1 MNQST
6 QTMTRRQ
13 FLVVAGCGCAGLV
26 IAGTGC
32 ARVGPVTAA
41 AAAACPYSYRYDPYP
56 GQCYRFIDSNGSGYC
71 DYSEPL
77 ITTTTVTTN
86 VSQTGSSAAAA
97 ATATATEE
105 TRVVLCDRGCRYP
118 GQCGRFVDS
127 DGTGVCDLTEGIVIS
142 ASTSATTGSAA
153 TSSTTGAATAT
164 ATPTAT
170 AAAATTSAATSA
182 ATATTAA
189 ATATPAATATTAATA
204 VALVVLCDRGC
215 SYPGNCGRYTDNDGT
230 GKCDLS
236 EGIPADQAAAYG
248 GSTRGRSGRGG

>member
-1 MNQST
+1 MNPPT
-6 QTMTRRQ
+6 KPITRRE

-26 IAGTGC
+26 IAGSGC
-32 ARVGPVTAA
+32 ARLGQPTAA
-41 AAAACPYSYRYDPYP
+41 TTTTAIAADACPYGYRFDAYP

-127 DGTGVCDLTEGIVIS
+127 DGTGVC
-142 ASTSATTGSAA
+142 
-153 TSSTTGAATAT
+153 
-164 ATPTAT
+164 
-170 AAAATTSAATSA
+170 
-182 ATATTAA
+182 
-189 ATATPAATATTAATA
+189 
-204 VALVVLCDRGC
+204 
-215 SYPGNCGRYTDNDGT
+215 
-230 GKCDLS
+230 LS
-236 EGIPADQAAAYG
+236 LIHI
-248 GSTRGRSGRGG
+248 

>member
-13 FLVVAGCGCAGLV
+13 FMVVAGCGCAGLV

-71 DYSEPL
+71 DFSEPVVTVVTVPTTTAATGAAPTAGAP
-77 ITTTTVTTN
+77 TTTT
-86 VSQTGSSAAAA
+86 QTDMAG
-97 ATATATEE
+97 TATEE
-105 TRVVLCDRGCRYP
+105 TRVVLCDRGCSAP

-142 ASTSATTGSAA
+142 VSAAATATPTATTAAIAGSTTTGS
-153 TSSTTGAATAT
+153 AT

-170 AAAATTSAATSA
+170 A
-182 ATATTAA
+182 
-189 ATATPAATATTAATA
+189 TPAATAA
-204 VALVVLCDRGC
+204 ALVILCDRGC
-215 SYPGNCGRYTDNDGT
+215 RYPGNCGRYTDNDGT
-230 GKCDLS
+230 GICDLS

-248 GSTRGRSGRGG
+248 GGGGRGRGRGG